1 MHTLYNSDIYTMY
14 LGEFVFI
21 TTKPDFNQYKSNLT
35 KIKNRSSN
43 YNLIISKYRN
53 IKNKHLII

>member
-1 MHTLYNSDIYTMY
+1 MY